1 MDGPIKKVVGR
12 IIKNTVTNFTFQELL
27 EKKQDLTDDI
37 MKQVTPIIALRGLVI
52 DQICL
57 KSSARN
63 YLRLRNQ
70 PVN

>member
-27 EKKQDLTDDI
+27 EKKKEITDDI

-52 DQICL
+52 DKICL
-57 KSSARN
+57 KSN
-63 YLRLRNQ
+63 YFSMPRFCNK
-70 PVN
+70 